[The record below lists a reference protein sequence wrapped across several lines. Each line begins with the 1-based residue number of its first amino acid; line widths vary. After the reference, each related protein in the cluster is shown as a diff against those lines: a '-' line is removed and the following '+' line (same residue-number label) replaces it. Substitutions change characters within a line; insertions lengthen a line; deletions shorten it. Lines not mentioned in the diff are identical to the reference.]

1 MPRYC
6 AATRCKNRG
15 GQSAKDK
22 RKLSFYP
29 LCMEQSPSQACS
41 DLCPAVVTWLSLPR
55 MVSYKHYFTI
65 LREAQCRFPLHDK
78 ERLEKWL
85 RNMKRDSWTPSK
97 HQLLCSDH
105 FTPDSLDVRWGIRYL
120 KNTAVPTIFSSPDDE
135 EKDSSQNSSQ
145 QVQKKDQEETNV
157 VSEKVSVP
165 LEPCTPKKNSV
176 IAQNVEE
183 KAEVV
188 CSTALSEPL
197 QIQNLQLPHEGG
209 FQADHVILDSSSRQY
224 LHQPN
229 PVLMTAAVQGM
240 EATGVHTS
248 IEDSGGCTATVLQFT
263 DSDCLNSSLKLNSAL
278 GLVTDYAVENSVPH
292 VVCSEV
298 QTSEDAVLLS
308 TVTQTIE
315 QFSGTEESVIAI
327 IMPAESPEEPERVN
341 TSCLPVKEEFL
352 DTEETEVI
360 GYDGNEILQTE
371 HSYCRQDTD
380 RDHLWQKISK
390 LHSKITLLEMQEVKT
405 LGRLRSLEALIRQLK
420 QENLLSEEKLK
431 LVENYFTTLE
441 VTVIQ

>member
-15 GQSAKDK
+15 GQSAKDQ

-29 LCMEQSPSQACS
+29 
-41 DLCPAVVTWLSLPR
+41 
-55 MVSYKHYFTI
+55 
-65 LREAQCRFPLHDK
+65 FPLHDK

-135 EKDSSQNSSQ
+135 EKNSSQNSLQ
-145 QVQKKDQEETNV
+145 QVQKEDQEETNV

-165 LEPCTPKKNSV
+165 LEPCTPKKNPIIV
-176 IAQNVEE
+176 QNVEE

-188 CSTALSEPL
+188 CPIALSKPV
-197 QIQNLQLPHEGG
+197 QIQNLQIPDEGG
-209 FQADHVILDSSSRQY
+209 FQADSVILDSSCKQY
-224 LHQPN
+224 VHQPN
-229 PVLMTAAVQGM
+229 PVLTAAAVQSM
-240 EATGVHTS
+240 EATSVHTS
-248 IEDSGGCTATVLQFT
+248 VEDSGGCTVLQFT
-263 DSDCLNSSLKLNSAL
+263 DPDYLNSSLKLNNAL
-278 GLVTDYAVENSVPH
+278 VSVPDYAIENSVPH
-292 VVCSEV
+292 VVCSGEV
-298 QTSEDAVLLS
+298 QTSEDAVFLS

-315 QFSGTEESVIAI
+315 QFSGSEESVIAI
-327 IMPAESPEEPERVN
+327 IMPAESPEEPRRVN
-341 TSCLPVKEEFL
+341 STSLPVKEEFL
-352 DTEETEVI
+352 DIGETEVI
-360 GYDGNEILQTE
+360 EYEGNEILQTE
-371 HSYCRQDTD
+371 HSYCRQDID

-431 LVENYFTTLE
+431 MVENYFTTLE
-441 VTVIQ
+441 VTIQ

>member
-29 LCMEQSPSQACS
+29 
-41 DLCPAVVTWLSLPR
+41 
-55 MVSYKHYFTI
+55 
-65 LREAQCRFPLHDK
+65 FPLHDK

-135 EKDSSQNSSQ
+135 EKDSSQHSSQ
-145 QVQKKDQEETNV
+145 QIQKKDQEETNV

-188 CSTALSEPL
+188 CSTAQSKPL

-209 FQADHVILDSSSRQY
+209 FRADHVILDSSPRQY
-224 LHQPN
+224 LHQPS
-229 PVLMTAAVQGM
+229 PILMTAAVQSM
-240 EATGVHTS
+240 EAAGVHTS
-248 IEDSGGCTATVLQFT
+248 TEDSGGCTATVLQFT
-263 DSDCLNSSLKLNSAL
+263 DPDCLNSSLKLNSAL
-278 GLVTDYAVENSVPH
+278 GSFTDYAVENSVPH

-352 DTEETEVI
+352 DIEETEVI
-360 GYDGNEILQTE
+360 EYGGKEILQTE
-371 HSYCRQDTD
+371 HSYCRQDID

-441 VTVIQ
+441 VTMIQ

>member
-1 MPRYC
+1 
-6 AATRCKNRG
+6 
-15 GQSAKDK
+15 
-22 RKLSFYP
+22 
-29 LCMEQSPSQACS
+29 
-41 DLCPAVVTWLSLPR
+41 
-55 MVSYKHYFTI
+55 
-65 LREAQCRFPLHDK
+65 
-78 ERLEKWL
+78 
-85 RNMKRDSWTPSK
+85 MKRDSWTPSK

-224 LHQPN
+224 IHQPN
-229 PVLMTAAVQGM
+229 PIVMTAAAQSM
-240 EATGVHTS
+240 EATGAHTS
-248 IEDSGGCTATVLQFT
+248 VEHSGGCTATVLQFT
-263 DSDCLNSSLKLNSAL
+263 DPYCLNSSLKLNSAL
-278 GLVTDYAVENSVPH
+278 GSVTDYAVENSVPH
-292 VVCSEV
+292 VVCSEE

-308 TVTQTIE
+308 TVTQAIE

-327 IMPAESPEEPERVN
+327 IMPAESPEEPEGVN

-352 DTEETEVI
+352 DIEETEVI
-360 GYDGNEILQTE
+360 EYDGNEVLQTE
-371 HSYCRQDTD
+371 HSYCRQDID

-390 LHSKITLLEMQEVKT
+390 LHSKVTLLEMQEIKT

-441 VTVIQ
+441 VTMIQ

>member
-15 GQSAKDK
+15 GQSAKDQ

-29 LCMEQSPSQACS
+29 
-41 DLCPAVVTWLSLPR
+41 
-55 MVSYKHYFTI
+55 
-65 LREAQCRFPLHDK
+65 FPLRDK

-120 KNTAVPTIFSSPDDE
+120 KNTAVPTIFSSSDDE
-135 EKDSSQNSSQ
+135 EENSSQ
-145 QVQKKDQEETNV
+145 SSPQQVKKEDQEETNV

-165 LEPCTPKKNSV
+165 LELCTPKQNPL

-188 CSTALSEPL
+188 CPTALSKPL
-197 QIQNLQLPHEGG
+197 QIQNLQLPDGGG
-209 FQADHVILDSSSRQY
+209 FQVDSVILGTSCGQY
-224 LHQPN
+224 VHHPN
-229 PVLMTAAVQGM
+229 PVLMTAAVQSV
-240 EATGVHTS
+240 EATSVHTS
-248 IEDSGGCTATVLQFT
+248 AEDSGGCTATVLQFT
-263 DSDCLNSSLKLNSAL
+263 DPDYLNSSLKLNNAL
-278 GLVTDYAVENSVPH
+278 GSVTDYAVENSVPH
-292 VVCSEV
+292 VECSGEV
-298 QTSEDAVLLS
+298 QTSEDAILLS
-308 TVTQTIE
+308 TVTQTIQ
-315 QFSGTEESVIAI
+315 QFSGSEESVIAI
-327 IMPAESPEEPERVN
+327 IMPAKSPEEPERVN
-341 TSCLPVKEEFL
+341 NSFLPVKEEFF
-352 DTEETEVI
+352 DVEETEVTE
-360 GYDGNEILQTE
+360 YDGNEILQTE
-371 HSYCRQDTD
+371 HSYCRQDMD

-431 LVENYFTTLE
+431 MVENYFTTPE
-441 VTVIQ
+441 VTMIQ

>member
-6 AATRCKNRG
+6 AATHCKNRG
-15 GQSAKDK
+15 GQSARDQ

-29 LCMEQSPSQACS
+29 HCVDQSPSQACS
-41 DLCPAVVTWLSLPR
+41 NLWTVVVTWLSLPR
-55 MVSYKHYFTI
+55 MLNYKQYFTI
-65 LREAQCRFPLHDK
+65 LREARCRFPLHDK

-120 KNTAVPTIFSSPDDE
+120 KHTAVPTIFSSPDGE
-135 EKDSSQNSSQ
+135 EKDSSQNSPQ
-145 QVQKKDQEETNV
+145 QKEDQEGTNV
-157 VSEKVSVP
+157 VSEKASVP
-165 LEPCTPKKNSV
+165 LEPCTPKKNPV

-188 CSTALSEPL
+188 CSTALSKPL
-197 QIQNLQLPHEGG
+197 QIQNLQLQNESS
-209 FQADHVILDSSSRQY
+209 FQADSVILESSSKQY
-224 LHQPN
+224 VHQPN
-229 PVLMTAAVQGM
+229 PVLMAAAVQSM
-240 EATGVHTS
+240 EAPSVHTS
-248 IEDSGGCTATVLQFT
+248 VEDPGSCTATVLQFT
-263 DSDCLNSSLKLNSAL
+263 DPEYLNSSLNNAL
-278 GLVTDYAVENSVPH
+278 GSVTDYAVENSVPH
-292 VVCSEV
+292 MVCSGEV

-315 QFSGTEESVIAI
+315 QFSGSEESVIAI

-341 TSCLPVKEEFL
+341 SSFLPLEEEFL
-352 DTEETEVI
+352 DREETEVI
-360 GYDGNEILQTE
+360 EYGGNEILQTE
-371 HSYCRQDTD
+371 HSYCRQDID

-390 LHSKITLLEMQEVKT
+390 LHSKVTLLEMQEVKT
-405 LGRLRSLEALIRQLK
+405 LGRLRSLEALIGQLK

-431 LVENYFTTLE
+431 MVENHFTTLE
-441 VTVIQ
+441 VTMIQ

>member
-1 MPRYC
+1 C
-6 AATRCKNRG
+6 AATHCKNRG
-15 GQSAKDK
+15 GQSARDQ

-29 LCMEQSPSQACS
+29 
-41 DLCPAVVTWLSLPR
+41 
-55 MVSYKHYFTI
+55 
-65 LREAQCRFPLHDK
+65 FPLHDK

-120 KNTAVPTIFSSPDDE
+120 KHTAVPTIFSCPDDE
-135 EKDSSQNSSQ
+135 EKRSSQSSPQ
-145 QVQKKDQEETNV
+145 KVQKEDQEGTDV
-157 VSEKVSVP
+157 VSEKASVP
-165 LEPCTPKKNSV
+165 LKPCTPKKNSV

-188 CSTALSEPL
+188 CSTALSKPL
-197 QIQNLQLPHEGG
+197 QIQNLQLQNESS
-209 FQADHVILDSSSRQY
+209 FQADSVILETSSKQY
-224 LHQPN
+224 VHQPN
-229 PVLMTAAVQGM
+229 PVLMAAAVQSM
-240 EATGVHTS
+240 EAPSVPTCV
-248 IEDSGGCTATVLQFT
+248 EDSGSCTATVLQFT
-263 DSDCLNSSLKLNSAL
+263 EPECLNSSLKLDNAL
-278 GLVTDYAVENSVPH
+278 GSVPDYAVENSVPH
-292 VVCSEV
+292 VVCSGDV

-315 QFSGTEESVIAI
+315 QFSGSEESVIAI

-341 TSCLPVKEEFL
+341 SSFLPPEEEFL

-360 GYDGNEILQTE
+360 EYDGNEILQTE
-371 HSYCRQDTD
+371 HSYCRQDID

-431 LVENYFTTLE
+431 MVENYFTTLE
-441 VTVIQ
+441 VTMIQ

>member
-29 LCMEQSPSQACS
+29 
-41 DLCPAVVTWLSLPR
+41 
-55 MVSYKHYFTI
+55 
-65 LREAQCRFPLHDK
+65 FPLHDK

-183 KAEVV
+183 KAEEV

-224 LHQPN
+224 IHQPN
-229 PVLMTAAVQGM
+229 PILMTAAAQSM
-240 EATGVHTS
+240 EATGAHTS
-248 IEDSGGCTATVLQFT
+248 VEHSGGCTATVLQFT
-263 DSDCLNSSLKLNSAL
+263 DPYCLNSSLKLSSAL
-278 GLVTDYAVENSVPH
+278 GSVTDYAVENSVPH

-352 DTEETEVI
+352 DIEETEVI
-360 GYDGNEILQTE
+360 EYDGSEILQTE
-371 HSYCRQDTD
+371 HSYCKQDID

-390 LHSKITLLEMQEVKT
+390 LHSKVTLLEMQEIKT

-441 VTVIQ
+441 VTMIQ

>member
-6 AATRCKNRG
+6 AATHCKNRG
-15 GQSAKDK
+15 GQSSRDQ

-29 LCMEQSPSQACS
+29 
-41 DLCPAVVTWLSLPR
+41 
-55 MVSYKHYFTI
+55 
-65 LREAQCRFPLHDK
+65 FPLHDK

-120 KNTAVPTIFSSPDDE
+120 KHTAVPTIFSSPDGE
-135 EKDSSQNSSQ
+135 EKDSSQNSPQ
-145 QVQKKDQEETNV
+145 QKEDQEGTNV
-157 VSEKVSVP
+157 VSEKASVP
-165 LEPCTPKKNSV
+165 LEPCTPKKNPV

-188 CSTALSEPL
+188 CSTALSKPL
-197 QIQNLQLPHEGG
+197 QIQNLQLQNESS
-209 FQADHVILDSSSRQY
+209 FQADSVILESSSKQY
-224 LHQPN
+224 VHQPN
-229 PVLMTAAVQGM
+229 PVLMAAAVQSM
-240 EATGVHTS
+240 EAPSVHTS
-248 IEDSGGCTATVLQFT
+248 VEDPGSCTATVLQFT
-263 DSDCLNSSLKLNSAL
+263 DPEYLNSSLNNAL
-278 GLVTDYAVENSVPH
+278 GSVTDYAVENSVPH
-292 VVCSEV
+292 MVCSGEV

-315 QFSGTEESVIAI
+315 QFSGSEESVIAI

-341 TSCLPVKEEFL
+341 SSFLPLEEEFL
-352 DTEETEVI
+352 DREETELI
-360 GYDGNEILQTE
+360 EYGGNEILQTE
-371 HSYCRQDTD
+371 HSYCRQDID

-390 LHSKITLLEMQEVKT
+390 LHSKVTLLEMQEVKT
-405 LGRLRSLEALIRQLK
+405 LGRLRSLEALIGQLK

-431 LVENYFTTLE
+431 MVENCFTTLE
-441 VTVIQ
+441 VTMIQ

>member
-29 LCMEQSPSQACS
+29 
-41 DLCPAVVTWLSLPR
+41 
-55 MVSYKHYFTI
+55 
-65 LREAQCRFPLHDK
+65 FPLHDK

-120 KNTAVPTIFSSPDDE
+120 KSTAVPTIFSSPDDE

-145 QVQKKDQEETNV
+145 QAKKEQEETNV

-165 LEPCTPKKNSV
+165 LEPCTPKKNSL

-209 FQADHVILDSSSRQY
+209 FQADHVILDSSSRQCV
-224 LHQPN
+224 HQPN
-229 PVLMTAAVQGM
+229 PIIMTAAVQSM

-248 IEDSGGCTATVLQFT
+248 VEDSGGCTATVLQFT
-263 DSDCLNSSLKLNSAL
+263 DPYCLNSSLKLNSAL
-278 GLVTDYAVENSVPH
+278 GSGTDYAVENSVPH

-298 QTSEDAVLLS
+298 QTSEDAVLLG

-315 QFSGTEESVIAI
+315 QFSGTEESLIAI
-327 IMPAESPEEPERVN
+327 IMPTESPEEPERVN

-352 DTEETEVI
+352 DMEETEMI
-360 GYDGNEILQTE
+360 EYDGNEILQTE
-371 HSYCRQDTD
+371 HSYCRQDID

-420 QENLLSEEKLK
+420 EENLLSEEKLK

>member
-1 MPRYC
+1 MTIYKPGEGPGR
-6 AATRCKNRG
+6 
-15 GQSAKDK
+15 
-22 RKLSFYP
+22 
-29 LCMEQSPSQACS
+29 
-41 DLCPAVVTWLSLPR
+41 
-55 MVSYKHYFTI
+55 VSK
-65 LREAQCRFPLHDK
+65 FPLHDK

-135 EKDSSQNSSQ
+135 EKDSSENSSQ
-145 QVQKKDQEETNV
+145 QVQREERAETNV

-165 LEPCTPKKNSV
+165 LEPCIPKKNPV

-183 KAEVV
+183 KVFFSEVV
-188 CSTALSEPL
+188 CSTALSKPL
-197 QIQNLQLPHEGG
+197 QIQNLQLPDEGG
-209 FQADHVILDSSSRQY
+209 FQADSVILDTSSEQY

-229 PVLMTAAVQGM
+229 PVLMTAAVQSVEGPS
-240 EATGVHTS
+240 VQTS
-248 IEDSGGCTATVLQFT
+248 VEDSGGCTATVLQFT
-263 DSDCLNSSLKLNSAL
+263 DPDYLNSSLKLNSAF
-278 GLVTDYAVENSVPH
+278 GSVTDYAVENSIPH
-292 VVCSEV
+292 VVCSGEV

-315 QFSGTEESVIAI
+315 QFSGSEESVIAI
-327 IMPAESPEEPERVN
+327 IMPAESPEEPERV
-341 TSCLPVKEEFL
+341 SSSFLPVKEEFL
-352 DTEETEVI
+352 DIDKTEVI
-360 GYDGNEILQTE
+360 EYDGNEILQTE
-371 HSYCRQDTD
+371 HSYCRQDID

-431 LVENYFTTLE
+431 MVENYFTTLE
-441 VTVIQ
+441 VTMIQ

>member
-6 AATRCKNRG
+6 AATHCKNRG
-15 GQSAKDK
+15 GQSARDQ

-29 LCMEQSPSQACS
+29 
-41 DLCPAVVTWLSLPR
+41 
-55 MVSYKHYFTI
+55 
-65 LREAQCRFPLHDK
+65 FPLHDK

-120 KNTAVPTIFSSPDDE
+120 KHTAVPTIFSSPDGE
-135 EKDSSQNSSQ
+135 EKDSSQNSPQ
-145 QVQKKDQEETNV
+145 QKEDQEGTNV
-157 VSEKVSVP
+157 VSEKASVP
-165 LEPCTPKKNSV
+165 LEPCTPKKNPV

-188 CSTALSEPL
+188 CSTALSKPL
-197 QIQNLQLPHEGG
+197 QIQNLQLQNESS
-209 FQADHVILDSSSRQY
+209 FQADSVILESSSKQY
-224 LHQPN
+224 VHQPN
-229 PVLMTAAVQGM
+229 PVLMAAAVQSM
-240 EATGVHTS
+240 EAPSVHTS
-248 IEDSGGCTATVLQFT
+248 VEDPGSCTATVLQFT
-263 DSDCLNSSLKLNSAL
+263 DPEYLNSSLNNAL
-278 GLVTDYAVENSVPH
+278 GSVTDYAVENSVPH
-292 VVCSEV
+292 MVCSGEV

-315 QFSGTEESVIAI
+315 QFSGSEESVIAI

-341 TSCLPVKEEFL
+341 SSFLPLEEEFL
-352 DTEETEVI
+352 DREETEVI
-360 GYDGNEILQTE
+360 EYGGNEILQTE
-371 HSYCRQDTD
+371 HSYCRQDID

-390 LHSKITLLEMQEVKT
+390 LHSKVTLLEMQEVKT
-405 LGRLRSLEALIRQLK
+405 LGRLRSLEALIGQLK

-431 LVENYFTTLE
+431 MVENHFTTLE
-441 VTVIQ
+441 VTMIQ

>member
-15 GQSAKDK
+15 GQNAKDQ

-29 LCMEQSPSQACS
+29 
-41 DLCPAVVTWLSLPR
+41 
-55 MVSYKHYFTI
+55 
-65 LREAQCRFPLHDK
+65 FPLHDK

-135 EKDSSQNSSQ
+135 EKDSSENSSQ
-145 QVQKKDQEETNV
+145 QVQREERTETNV

-165 LEPCTPKKNSV
+165 LEPCIPKKNPV

-183 KAEVV
+183 KVFFSEVV
-188 CSTALSEPL
+188 CSTALSKPL
-197 QIQNLQLPHEGG
+197 QIQNLQLPDEGG
-209 FQADHVILDSSSRQY
+209 FQADSVILDSSSEQY

-229 PVLMTAAVQGM
+229 PVLMTAAVQSVEGPS
-240 EATGVHTS
+240 VQTS
-248 IEDSGGCTATVLQFT
+248 VEDSGGCTATVLQFT
-263 DSDCLNSSLKLNSAL
+263 DPDYLNSSLKLNNAFGS
-278 GLVTDYAVENSVPH
+278 VTDYAVENSVPH
-292 VVCSEV
+292 VVCSGEV

-315 QFSGTEESVIAI
+315 QFSGSEESVIAI
-327 IMPAESPEEPERVN
+327 IMPAESPEEPERV
-341 TSCLPVKEEFL
+341 SSSFLPVKEEFL
-352 DTEETEVI
+352 DIDKTEVI
-360 GYDGNEILQTE
+360 EYDGSEILQTE
-371 HSYCRQDTD
+371 HSYCRQDID

-431 LVENYFTTLE
+431 MVENYFTTLE
-441 VTVIQ
+441 VTMIQ